1 MGSYGRGVLLCEYC
15 ARRGQCFGG
24 KKDPGMAS
32 LVDVDGIG
40 VLCNPCYYRGPPHF
54 DYLSKV
60 LAAKFGINIVTDDIA
75 TFAYE
80 VCCEFVDRRHG
91 YTTVSLWP
99 QSVTNATHRTHGSAH
114 TQPY

>member
-15 ARRGQCFGG
+15 ARRGQCCAVI
-24 KKDPGMAS
+24 DPGMAS
-32 LVDVDGIG
+32 LIDVDGIG

-80 VCCEFVDRRHG
+80 VCCDFMDLPRIYAE
-91 YTTVSLWP
+91 L
-99 QSVTNATHRTHGSAH
+99 NATHRTHGSAH